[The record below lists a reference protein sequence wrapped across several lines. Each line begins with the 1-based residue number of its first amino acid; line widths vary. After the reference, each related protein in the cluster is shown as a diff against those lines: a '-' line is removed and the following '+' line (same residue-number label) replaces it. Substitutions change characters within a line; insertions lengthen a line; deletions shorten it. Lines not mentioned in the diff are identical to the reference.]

1 MVKFRNCVFIVVF
14 FALISFL
21 AFFPADSK
29 EDPAGKTISTDSVA
43 TPSPIPQKT
52 ENGSGHKTP
61 KDLHF
66 TYL

>member
-14 FALISFL
+14 FAMISFL

-29 EDPAGKTISTDSVA
+29 KDPAGKTISTDSVS
-43 TPSPIPQKT
+43 TPSPIPQKA
-52 ENGSGHKTP
+52 EGGPAHKTP
-61 KDLHF
+61 AAPHH